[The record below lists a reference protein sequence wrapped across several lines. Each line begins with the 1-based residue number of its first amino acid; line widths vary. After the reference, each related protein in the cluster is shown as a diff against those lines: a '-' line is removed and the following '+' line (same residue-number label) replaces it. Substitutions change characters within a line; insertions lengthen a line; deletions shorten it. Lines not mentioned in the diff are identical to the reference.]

1 MVPLYL
7 IRIVSNMLGFV
18 GPGFFKPSK
27 IFQVICRNYCISAK
41 NEKIFREKKK
51 QHVRERD
58 VGTKKI
64 YQDKNCANVKV
75 SRTAKK
81 HRLKTKHC

>member
-1 MVPLYL
+1 
-7 IRIVSNMLGFV
+7 MLGFV
-18 GPGFFKPSK
+18 GSGFVEPSK
-27 IFQVICRNYCISAK
+27 IFQVISRNYCRSAE
-41 NEKIFREKKK
+41 NEEKIFEEKKK
-51 QHVRERD
+51 RGI
-58 VGTKKI
+58 GTKKI

>member
-1 MVPLYL
+1 MLPLYL
-7 IRIVSNMLGFV
+7 SRIVSNMLGFV
-18 GPGFFKPSK
+18 GPGFVKPSK
-27 IFQVICRNYCISAK
+27 IFQVICRNYCRSAE
-41 NEKIFREKKK
+41 NEEKIFKEKKK
-51 QHVRERD
+51 RGI
-58 VGTKKI
+58 GTKKI

>member
-1 MVPLYL
+1 
-7 IRIVSNMLGFV
+7 MLGFV
-18 GPGFFKPSK
+18 GSGFVEPSK
-27 IFQVICRNYCISAK
+27 IFQVISRNYCRSAE
-41 NEKIFREKKK
+41 NEEKIFKEKKK
-51 QHVRERD
+51 RGI
-58 VGTKKI
+58 GTKKI

>member
-1 MVPLYL
+1 
-7 IRIVSNMLGFV
+7 MLGFV
-18 GPGFFKPSK
+18 GPGFVKPSK
-27 IFQVICRNYCISAK
+27 IFQVISRNYCRSAE
-41 NEKIFREKKK
+41 NEEKVFKEKKK
-51 QHVRERD
+51 RGID
-58 VGTKKI
+58 TKKI